1 MAEAEE
7 LLRAWAAL
15 APTEDAAWAAA
26 TPGPSLDE
34 VGARL
39 SSVPRPFLENGV
51 SVAALAGDIV
61 GRVPAAVTHAD
72 DPRVRLA
79 AAIGLWVLA
88 SEELV
93 APFAP
98 ALSTGAGLRAV
109 DALALR
115 LAAVTD
121 PLDWLSDAERR
132 EEAARTFLLW
142 AGFLP
147 AGEDVGTARALLDAR
162 DSLRRSAALAEA
174 YAAHRHREEIARRLA
189 EARAREAAARYS
201 SE

>member
-1 MAEAEE
+1 MAESDD

-26 TPGPSLDE
+26 RPGPSVDAI
-34 VGARL
+34 GARL
-39 SSVPRPFLENGV
+39 SSVPRPFLDEGV
-51 SVAALAGDIV
+51 SLAALAGDV
-61 GRVPAAVTHAD
+61 TGRAPAAVAHAE

-88 SEELV
+88 SEDLV
-93 APFAP
+93 APFDP
-98 ALSTGAGLRAV
+98 ALSTGIGLRAV

-147 AGEDVGTARALLDAR
+147 AGEDVDTARALLDAR
-162 DSLRRSAALAEA
+162 DSLRRSAALADA

-189 EARAREAAARYS
+189 EARSREAAARYS

>member
-1 MAEAEE
+1 MAESDE
-7 LLRAWAAL
+7 LLRLWASL

-26 TPGPSLDE
+26 RPGPSLDAI
-34 VGARL
+34 GARL
-39 SSVPRPFLENGV
+39 SSVPRPFLDDGV

-61 GRVPAAVTHAD
+61 GRAPAATAHAE
-72 DPRVRLA
+72 DPRVRVA

-88 SEELV
+88 SEEVV
-93 APFAP
+93 APFDP
-98 ALSTGAGLRAV
+98 ALSTGVGLRAV

-147 AGEDVGTARALLDAR
+147 AGEDVATARELLDAR
-162 DSLRRSAALAEA
+162 DSLRRSAALADA

-189 EARAREAAARYS
+189 EARSKEAAARYS